1 MYLFRHHRF
10 DEKDGFAGVQLDGR
24 EVAQPPREQELLL
37 ELHSDGTLILGLR
50 HTLATGKPPR
60 HERPQLLSA
69 VLGEH
74 AQLVVNGRHTSYS
87 GQWYRRATYNVI
99 KIDSFAPDCSE
110 RASPTRAVRSRPIC
124 FERPALWPSALPIT
138 FPIRDADRF
147 GLVISSPAGRID
159 PKT

>member
-1 MYLFRHHRF
+1 MGARWRS
-10 DEKDGFAGVQLDGR
+10 
-24 EVAQPPREQELLL
+24 PPREQELLL

-99 KIDSFAPDCSE
+99 KIDSFAPGLF
-110 RASPTRAVRSRPIC
+110 RAGEPDKSGSL
-124 FERPALWPSALPIT
+124 E
-138 FPIRDADRF
+138 ADLF
-147 GLVISSPAGRID
+147 
-159 PKT
+159 

>member
-1 MYLFRHHRF
+1 MIIAQLVEVLWTKASRGAPAAAERNRLPQALPLTPGSEGQVYLFRHHRF

-24 EVAQPPREQELLL
+24 EAAQPPRREQELLL

-87 GQWYRRATYNVI
+87 GQWYRRAT
-99 KIDSFAPDCSE
+99 
-110 RASPTRAVRSRPIC
+110 
-124 FERPALWPSALPIT
+124 
-138 FPIRDADRF
+138 
-147 GLVISSPAGRID
+147 
-159 PKT
+159 